1 MTRYVIKRL
10 LMTIPVMLGV
20 ILIAFCIR
28 AITPGDPVDSLL
40 PEISTE
46 EQREALREDLG
57 LNDPLPVQFINYVKD
72 VFTGDLGTSYR
83 TKQPVLEELLSRLS
97 TTAVI
102 CFGAVAIGFLLGVP
116 LGVYSAVRQYTW
128 IDSTILVFSMIAR
141 SMPGF
146 CLSFLLISLFA
157 VQLNWL
163 PAVGLSS
170 WKGYIMPMFVVGI
183 GSMAEYTRITRS
195 SMLEVIRADYIRTAQ
210 AKGQNERNILW
221 SHAFRNAA
229 IPIIATVGN
238 QVGRQLGGALIIENV
253 FGIPGVGKY
262 IGDAVAQRNFPSVQG
277 GLVFLAFI
285 FCIVNLLVDLSFTVI
300 NPRLKSVIVNTQPGK
315 LEKWIVGKFSK
326 KKKEVA

>member
-20 ILIAFCIR
+20 ILIAFVIR
-28 AITPGDPVDSLL
+28 AITPGDPVDALL
-40 PEISTE
+40 PEIATE
-46 EQREALREDLG
+46 EQRVELREELG
-57 LNDPLPVQFINYVKD
+57 LNNPLPVQFVDYVLD
-72 VFTGDLGTSYR
+72 VFSGDLGTSYR

-102 CFGAVAIGFLLGVP
+102 CFGAVAIGFMLGVP

-128 IDSTILVFSMIAR
+128 VDSVILVFSMIAR

-170 WKGYIMPMFVVGI
+170 WKGYVMPMFVVGI

-210 AKGQNERNILW
+210 AKGQGESNILW

-229 IPIIATVGN
+229 VPIVATVGN

-285 FCIVNLLVDLSFTVI
+285 FCVVNLLVDLSFTVI
-300 NPRLKSVIVNTQPGK
+300 NPRLKSVIVNSQPSK
-315 LEKWIVGKFSK
+315 LEKWIAGKFSK

>member
-1 MTRYVIKRL
+1 MTRYIIKRL

-20 ILIAFCIR
+20 IVIVFFIR
-28 AITPGDPVDSLL
+28 AITPGDPVNSLL

-46 EQREALREDLG
+46 EQRAELREKLG
-57 LNDPLPVQFINYVKD
+57 LDDPLPVQFVKYVKD

-83 TKQPVLEELLSRLS
+83 TKQPVLDELLSRLS

-102 CFGAVAIGFLLGVP
+102 CFGAVSIGFLLGVP

-128 IDSTILVFSMIAR
+128 VDSVILVFSMVAR
-141 SMPGF
+141 SVPGF

-157 VQLNWL
+157 VHLNWL
-163 PAVGLSS
+163 PAVGLAT

-183 GSMAEYTRITRS
+183 GSLAEYTRITRS
-195 SMLEVIRADYIRTAQ
+195 SMLEVIRSDYIRTAQ
-210 AKGQNERNILW
+210 AKGQTESKILW

-229 IPIIATVGN
+229 IPVVATVGN

-253 FGIPGVGKY
+253 FGVPGVGKY
-262 IGDAVAQRNFPSVQG
+262 IGDAVAQRNFPAVQG

-285 FCIVNLLVDLSFTVI
+285 FCVVNLLVDLSFTVI
-300 NPRLKSVIVNTQPGK
+300 NPRLKSVILNAQPSK
-315 LEKWIVGKFSK
+315 AEKWFHSKFSQ
-326 KKKEVA
+326 KKEEAA